1 MSDEI
6 IFFGCWNN
14 GGCDLY
20 STEPN
25 SLTTMVKGLNE
36 YLSHIEKKPQSLI
49 VAGDNYYPQKNKD
62 KTKDETKDEKPQKI
76 FKIKEI
82 SSGFN
87 CLQEIDI
94 EKKYILLGNHD
105 LEKTIEENKEKD
117 CNAIIYQKYL
127 SDNKSFNF
135 FNFNLDSPRE
145 LEMIRISNNTVI
157 IMFDSSIY
165 EKKPEIYLDCYNI
178 LRSEETKFNSID
190 DIKQLQINQR
200 DNTIEELKKTEYSSV
215 TNIVFAC
222 HHPLF
227 FLKTKKS
234 NCIFEYSENIIN
246 FLLPFN
252 KLEKKFIYLCADL
265 HLFQRSVI
273 LIGGIEEQK
282 MKIEHIVVG
291 TGGAELDDDCNY
303 SSLTDKINEENLKE
317 DSKIHFLDFKYSEI
331 EHLNDDK
338 NKQLISLKSNGF
350 LHCKFSKNKIKMKF
364 VITSSPSSLSPL
376 SSSLSP
382 LSSRSSRS
390 SRSSLS
396 PLSSR
401 SSSLLKLKAPPP
413 SIKSSQKIKR
423 RYSIGGKKNIK
434 KTKKYNN
441 ITKKIISKKYN

>member
-14 GGCDLY
+14 GGCDLH

-49 VAGDNYYPQKNKD
+49 VAGDNYYPQKNKYKNKD
-62 KTKDETKDEKPQKI
+62 KTKNETKDEKPQKI
-76 FKIKEI
+76 FKTKEI

-105 LEKTIEENKEKD
+105 LEKTIEENNEKD

-145 LEMIRISNNTVI
+145 LEMIRISSNTVI

-178 LRSEETKFNSID
+178 LRSEETKFESID

-200 DNTIEELKKTEYSSV
+200 DNTIEKLKKSEYSNV

-252 KLEKKFIYLCADL
+252 KLKKKFIYLCADL

-282 MKIEHIVVG
+282 MKLEHIVIG
-291 TGGAELDDDCNY
+291 TGGAELDDDCDY
-303 SSLTDKINEENLKE
+303 SSLTDIMNEENLKE
-317 DSKIHFLDFKYSEI
+317 DSKIHFLDFKFSEI
-331 EHLNDDK
+331 EHLNNDK
-338 NKQLISLKSNGF
+338 NKQLISLKNNGF

-364 VITSSPSSLSPL
+364 VITSSPSS
-376 SSSLSP
+376 SSLKALSLSP
-382 LSSRSSRS
+382 LSSIST
-390 SRSSLS
+390 
-396 PLSSR
+396 
-401 SSSLLKLKAPPP
+401 SSLLKLKAPPP
-413 SIKSSQKIKR
+413 SRKSSQKIKR
-423 RYSIGGKKNIK
+423 RHSIGGNKNIK
-434 KTKKYNN
+434 KTKNYNN
-441 ITKKIISKKYN
+441 RTKKIISKKNITNYSFEELFL